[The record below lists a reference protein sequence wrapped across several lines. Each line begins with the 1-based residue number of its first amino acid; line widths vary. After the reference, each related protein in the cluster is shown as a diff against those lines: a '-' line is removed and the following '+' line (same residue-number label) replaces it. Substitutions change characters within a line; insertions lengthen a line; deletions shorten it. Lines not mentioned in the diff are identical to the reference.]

1 MNNKKQTKTKKKVI
15 NQQNVLESLK
25 SIGSSTAGSLKK
37 DLIGQSS
44 KDIIAQILK
53 AQKPRKYSGEVA
65 PGESLEFNEI
75 YSGKREENV
84 KLQKQIALE
93 RKLRN
98 EEKHH
103 SEKKIGELRVHLQAI
118 TVEVQ
123 KLASETQ
130 GLAQE
135 TQIAAM
141 QAPIEP
147 GVYHIVFFEKLLEF
161 IRSFRKKVHEASTW
175 LHASNKRAGKKNY
188 WSKYKKHGAKFLLS
202 SEHYLTRSA
211 G

>member
-1 MNNKKQTKTKKKVI
+1 MNDKKQTKKTKKVV

-44 KDIIAQILK
+44 KDIIAQILR
-53 AQKPRKYSGEVA
+53 AQKPRKYSGEVS

-75 YSGKREENV
+75 YSGKREENI
-84 KLQKQIALE
+84 KLQKQITFE
-93 RKLRN
+93 RRLRS
-98 EEKHH
+98 EEKQQ

-130 GLAQE
+130 GLAEE
-135 TQIAAM
+135 TQVAAM

-147 GVYHIVFFEKLLEF
+147 GVYHIIFFEKLLEF
-161 IRSFRKKVHEASTW
+161 IKSFRKKVHEASTW
-175 LHASNKRAGKKNY
+175 LRASNQRANKKNY